1 MTGREKRTKVID
13 CIETIYKYLDENE
26 KESGETYYTDFD
38 GDTFSTDMGYFYEGL
53 GNMKDYLTEKNQRE
67 TETVKYRKYFE
78 GWLYEIL
85 NNNFENKEFCKPI
98 EEIISRLNGFERYV
112 ANQEAAEQ

>member
-1 MTGREKRTKVID
+1 MTGQEKRTKVID
-13 CIETIYKYLDENE
+13 CIETILKYFNENE
-26 KESGETYYTDFD
+26 KELGETYYIDVD
-38 GDTFSTDMGYFYEGL
+38 GDIFYTDMGYFYEEL
-53 GNMKDYLTEKNQRE
+53 ENMKDYLTEKNQKE

-98 EEIISRLNGFERYV
+98 EEIISRLDGFERYV
-112 ANQEAAEQ
+112 EDQEAAKQ

>member
-1 MTGREKRTKVID
+1 MTGREKRAKVID

-26 KESGETYYTDFD
+26 KESGETYYTDVD
-38 GDTFSTDMGYFYEGL
+38 GDTFDTDMGYLYEGL
-53 GNMKDYLTEKNQRE
+53 GNMKDYLTEKNQKE

-98 EEIISRLNGFERYV
+98 EEIISRLDGFERYV
-112 ANQEAAEQ
+112 EDQEAAEQ